1 MNMVWKS
8 AATAALLGAVALAS
22 ATPGEARNRWVGPAA
37 VGFAAGTVVGA
48 GVANAY
54 AYAPGTRYVD
64 PAYGAYAYQ
73 GDPAYG
79 AYAYQGAAPVYASPR
94 YYSGPISSS
103 NGCVTEGNYGQG
115 IDESAC
121 NQ

>member
-1 MNMVWKS
+1 MNVVWKS

-22 ATPGEARNRWVGPAA
+22 ASPGEARNRWVGPAA
-37 VGFAAGTVVGA
+37 AGFAAGTVVGA
-48 GVANAY
+48 GAANAY

-64 PAYGAYAYQ
+64 PAYGAYAYE
-73 GDPAYG
+73 G
-79 AYAYQGAAPVYASPR
+79 APVYASPR
-94 YYSGPISSS
+94 YYSGPVSSS